1 MADGHYNSHRSTRLW
16 VRFAS
21 SGSGNTMIVGQ
32 YLTRNKARPEDTLH
46 DRLYAWAS
54 RWWLGPRNTLTSGPG
69 KGHGYRR
76 GNWHAGSWRDILG
89 TVLQGQ
95 IRSDICLIR
104 RRALEKT

>member
-1 MADGHYNSHRSTRLW
+1 
-16 VRFAS
+16 
-21 SGSGNTMIVGQ
+21 MIVGQ

-76 GNWHAGSWRDILG
+76 GNWHAGSLG
-89 TVLQGQ
+89 GTFWEQFCKGKFGQ
-95 IRSDICLIR
+95 IF
-104 RRALEKT
+104 ALSGGEH